1 MSFILDALRKSETE
15 RQQQTGPVLADS
27 HYRVT
32 KTNKTIWIPLLVVVL
47 AVNAV
52 VLAFVMNTGSPGSE
66 EAPRTTDQETVSR
79 PPPDPAIRPL
89 AREVGNNKI
98 AAATDVEAEQKTTPA
113 QPVPVAAQFDAATA
127 TEPDTTEAGVI
138 QEGLPSLQQLLLAG
152 EISVQPLHLDIH
164 VYTDARPERF
174 VFINMKKY
182 QEGGTL
188 AEGPS
193 VEEIT
198 RTGVILRYRGDRFT
212 LDRD

>member
-15 RQQQTGPVLADS
+15 RQQQTAPGLADS
-27 HYRVT
+27 NYRVAR
-32 KTNKTIWIPLLVVVL
+32 TNKSIWIPLLVVVL

-66 EAPRTTDQETVSR
+66 EALRATDQETASR
-79 PPPDPAIRPL
+79 PLPDPAIRPL
-89 AREVGNNKI
+89 AREVVKNKI
-98 AAATDVEAEQKTTPA
+98 AAATDVKAEQITVPA
-113 QPVPVAAQFDAATA
+113 QTVSVAAQFDAATA
-127 TEPDTTEAGVI
+127 TEPDTAEVGSI
-138 QEGLPSLQQLLLAG
+138 QEGLPSLQQLVLAG

-164 VYTDARPERF
+164 VYADARPERF

-198 RTGVILRYRGDRFT
+198 RTGVILSYRGDRFT